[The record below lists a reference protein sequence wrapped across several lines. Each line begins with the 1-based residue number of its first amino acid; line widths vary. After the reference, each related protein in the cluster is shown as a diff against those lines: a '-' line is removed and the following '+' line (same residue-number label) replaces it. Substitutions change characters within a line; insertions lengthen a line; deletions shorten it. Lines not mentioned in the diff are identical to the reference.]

1 MTEISQDELITDI
14 TPIAFNLGSVV
25 LTRGIDELCGG
36 NHALL
41 LPLLKR
47 HDHCDWGNCDPE
59 DAISNNWATHN
70 EQRIMSVYECLG
82 EAVWIITEW
91 DRSVTTILLPS
102 EY

>member
-1 MTEISQDELITDI
+1 MTEISQGELITDI
-14 TPIAFNLGSVV
+14 TPIAFNLGQVV
-25 LTRGIDELCGG
+25 LTRGMDELCRG

-70 EQRIMSVYECLG
+70 EQRIMSVYALLG
-82 EAVWIITEW
+82 ETVWIITEW